1 MRPLSPAAWLL
12 CGLTAAARAAVFDVT
27 NYGAKGDNTTDDTAA
42 VRAAFAAARSEG
54 GGTVLFPMGKTILT
68 GPMNVSSHT
77 GEVRCGTL

>member
-1 MRPLSPAAWLL
+1 MKSLLPAWLL
-12 CGLTAAARAAVFDVT
+12 CGLPVAARAAGVFDVT
-27 NYGAKGDNTTDDTAA
+27 TYGAKGDNTTDDTAA
-42 VRAAFAAARSEG
+42 VRAAFAAARSAG